1 MDPHPKVSLRDL
13 LHRSLSRV
21 RRFGQSGREPVAA
34 LADAQE
40 RTSRRVDAVV
50 ETLERL
56 ATEVH
61 QLRDDRHLLTGGTTA
76 DGRDWESIYVGFEDH
91 FRGSA
96 VDVRQQLLPYVDIF
110 KGASRVLDLG
120 CGRGEFLGLLR
131 EHGIQGIGVDDNRQ
145 MVEICRSRGLEAVE
159 SDALAFLKL
168 QPNASLGGVMCSH
181 MLEHTQPTY
190 VLQMLRAVLSKLT
203 PGSALVI
210 ETVNVQ
216 SWCAFFSGF
225 LRDPTHTLPL
235 HPDTLQYL
243 VAAAGF
249 NSATVQYR
257 VPVPRDQEL
266 QYVPD
271 LGPDLAP
278 DSHEWARVFNHNTR
292 ALNDRLFAEQ
302 NYAIVARRP

>member
-1 MDPHPKVSLRDL
+1 MFRL
-13 LHRSLSRV
+13 
-21 RRFGQSGREPVAA
+21 FGQSWREPLAAVA
-34 LADAQE
+34 DVQE
-40 RTSRRVDAVV
+40 RSSRRVDAVV
-50 ETLERL
+50 EALERL
-56 ATEVH
+56 EAELR
-61 QLRDDRHLLTGGTTA
+61 QLREDKQLMTGGTPA
-76 DGRDWESIYVGFEDH
+76 DGRDWESIYVGFENQ
-91 FRGSA
+91 FRGNA

-110 KGASRVLDLG
+110 KGASKVLDLG
-120 CGRGEFLGLLR
+120 CGRGEFLDLLR
-131 EHGIQGIGVDDNRQ
+131 EHGIQGIGIDDNRQ
-145 MVEICRSRGLEAVE
+145 MVEICRSKGLEAVE
-159 SDALAFLKL
+159 SDALEFLKL
-168 QPNASLGGVMCSH
+168 QSNVSLGGVMCSH
-181 MLEHTQPTY
+181 MLEHTRPAY
-190 VLQMLRAVLSKLT
+190 VLQMLRTVLAKLK

-235 HPDTLQYL
+235 HPDTLKYL

-249 NSATVQYR
+249 ESASVQYR

-271 LGPDLAP
+271 LGPDIAP
-278 DSHEWARVFNHNTR
+278 DSHEWARVLNHNVR